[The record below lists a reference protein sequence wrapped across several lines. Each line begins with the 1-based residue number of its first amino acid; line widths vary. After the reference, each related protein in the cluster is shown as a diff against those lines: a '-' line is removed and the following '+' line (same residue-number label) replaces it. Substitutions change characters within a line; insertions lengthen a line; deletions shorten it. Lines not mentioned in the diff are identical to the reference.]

1 MTKGLY
7 FLYVVPVLL
16 IFLFGISMLAGIA
29 IAGCNT
35 RGCHEG
41 IEDIMPPDSGMA
53 RSIKALGLE
62 YGDPGGCVVCHG
74 GNPNE
79 ESDRSIAHSGAP
91 EGLKDGK
98 GPKAFYPDP
107 GSIWIA
113 DNTCGVCHP
122 GYVRRVK
129 LSLMNTEAGKICGN
143 LHTWGFKEARDYR
156 VPYGNYA
163 IKDIDGPVP
172 MVGSRT
178 YKEYMEMQISKYPF
192 QYPKVLARLP
202 YPDLNA
208 LKLNPRLA
216 ALTYQRH
223 ECQRCHVGVRGRERR
238 GDYRGMG
245 CSACHIL
252 YANDGF
258 YEGKDKS
265 IDKDEP
271 GHILRHSMVGT
282 RRTGGIPVETC
293 NTCHNRGKRIGV
305 SFQGLMEFP
314 YGSPYGKGDK
324 KQPKLHT
331 KTYLFISDDLHHQY
345 RSRKGNPK
353 GGLLCQDCHTS
364 IDVHGDGNIPGTTLA
379 QVEIECSDCHG
390 TPTAYPWE
398 LPIGFGDEAGKMLS
412 DKPRGVGQKR
422 NRPEEEFG
430 FPYEPEDGFILSAR
444 GNPLGNVIRRGND
457 IILHSATGQDFKVPV
472 LKNIASRNEWKSLAA
487 KTAMLSVKRHMEKM
501 ECYSCHASW
510 VPQCYGCHVKV
521 SYAPNAGQAP
531 MGTDWTA
538 NGNAHMENGLTPD
551 AFLGTSGIESP
562 GKVSESRSYLRWEEP
577 IIGYNGE
584 GRISPL
590 MPGCQVVY
598 SVIGPDGRSLAQ
610 NRIEKSPD
618 EARSIGQKRI
628 PLAIDMSPVQPHT
641 VQRQARTCESCH
653 VDPKA
658 VGLGISGGRFGRYD
672 KNVVE
677 DLMNA
682 KTGQIIP
689 RRYQVQIPAIPQL
702 TFDWSKI
709 LDVNG
714 TQLVTVGTHWPLSR
728 ALNKKELDV
737 MRKGGT
743 CIGCH
748 RYTSDKSIWEG
759 IGTIKRIDQAKHVRM
774 MMDIMGF
781 VGKKGLNSAQH

>member
-1 MTKGLY
+1 MDKRAYFLHILTIALLFLPSTYMLAEIATAACNTKG
-7 FLYVVPVLL
+7 
-16 IFLFGISMLAGIA
+16 
-29 IAGCNT
+29 
-35 RGCHEG
+35 CHQG
-41 IEDIMPPDSGMA
+41 IENIMPPDSNMA
-53 RSIKALGLE
+53 RSIKALGMK
-62 YGDPGGCVVCHG
+62 YDDPAGCVVCHG
-74 GNPNE
+74 GNPKEN
-79 ESDRSIAHSGAP
+79 SVKSIAHSGTP
-91 EGLKDGK
+91 EGLENAG
-98 GPKAFYPDP
+98 GPKTFYPDP

-113 DNTCGVCHP
+113 QNTCGLCHP
-122 GYVRRVK
+122 GYIRRVK
-129 LSLMNTEAGKICGN
+129 LSLMNTEAGKISGN
-143 LHTWGFKEARDYR
+143 LHTWGFKKTRNCQ
-156 VPYGNYA
+156 VPYGNYE
-163 IKDIDGPVP
+163 IKDTDGPVP
-172 MVGSRT
+172 MVGSKA
-178 YKEYMEMQISKYPF
+178 YKDYMQLQIGKYPR
-192 QYPKVLARLP
+192 QYPHSLTRLP
-202 YPDLNA
+202 SADPNEIKRD
-208 LKLNPRLA
+208 PRLA

-223 ECQRCHVGVRGRERR
+223 ECQRCHVGVRGREKR

-252 YANDGF
+252 YANDGY

-265 IDKDEP
+265 IDKTEP
-271 GHILRHSMVGT
+271 GHILKHRLVGT

-314 YGSPYGKGDK
+314 YGSPYDKHGK

-364 IDVHGDGNIPGTTLA
+364 IDVHGDGNIAGTTLA
-379 QVEIECSDCHG
+379 QVEIECTDCHG
-390 TPTAYPWE
+390 TPTDYPWE
-398 LPIGFGDEAGKMLS
+398 LPIGFGDEAGKILNNR
-412 DKPRGVGQKR
+412 PRGVGLKK
-422 NRPEEEFG
+422 NRPEDEFG
-430 FPYEPEDGFILSAR
+430 FPYAPEDGFILSAR
-444 GNPLGNVIRRGND
+444 GNPLGNVIRRSNSV
-457 IILHSATGQDFKVPV
+457 ILHSATGQDFKVPL
-472 LKNIASRNEWKSLAA
+472 LKDIAIRNGWKTLSA
-487 KTAMLSVKRHMEKM
+487 KTAMVSVKTHMDKM

-521 SYAPNAGQAP
+521 SYASNAGHIP

-538 NGNAHMENGLTPD
+538 NGNAHMENGTTPD
-551 AFLGTSGIESP
+551 APLGTSGLESP
-562 GKVSESRSYLRWEEP
+562 GKVSESRSYLRWEVP

-598 SVIGPDGRSLAQ
+598 TVIGPNGETLVH

-618 EARSIGQKRI
+618 EARFIGQKRV

-658 VGLGISGGRFGRYD
+658 MGLGISGGTLGRYD

-682 KTGQIIP
+682 RTDKIIP
-689 RRYQVQIPAIPQL
+689 RHYQIQIPAIPQL

-709 LDVNG
+709 LDANG

-728 ALNKKELDV
+728 AFNKQELDA

-743 CIGCH
+743 CMGCH
-748 RYTSDKSIWEG
+748 KYMSDVSLWER
-759 IGTIKRIDQAKHVRM
+759 IATDKRIDQAQHIRM
-774 MMDIMGF
+774 MMDIMTQIGR
-781 VGKKGLNSAQH
+781 KGLK